1 MYPHSQDILKYH
13 LTHRMGKS
21 FDQFEQVNNLQT
33 EEQVWN
39 ETHPIIDH
47 KLIEVVTK
55 LSSNRIHIW
64 ACLLLESTPYILT
77 DLK

>member
-1 MYPHSQDILKYH
+1 MYPHSPDILKYH

-21 FDQFEQVNNLQT
+21 FDQFEQVDNLQT
-33 EEQVWN
+33 EEQAWN

-47 KLIEVVTK
+47 KLTEVVTM

-64 ACLLLESTPYILT
+64 ACWMPESTPYILT